1 MRRGNV
7 SGGEMSGPKCPVPL
21 FSTVDSPTLASGKS
35 VITSQLLT
43 KMADMETKIHVA
55 LV

>member
-1 MRRGNV
+1 
-7 SGGEMSGPKCPVPL
+7 MSGPKCPIPL
-21 FSTVDSPTLASGKS
+21 FSTVDPPPPASAKS
-35 VITSQLLT
+35 AITSQWLT